1 MELFNRKEGS
11 NTGWGFKTPS
21 YDPYGQYR
29 NSTPGIFGFRK
40 DKHVVMPGV
49 TPYESMR
56 LDRIKQYVEEK
67 TGEPCTLSQELIN
80 DVYSI
85 YVNGEVKRRPDD
97 GKNSIRHKI
106 LDKVYDYLTKVVTVD
121 SPLFT
126 NILTRELALVLQ
138 RIDDKV
144 KNEQERAGDDR
155 TGLESE
161 LGGKSQPGD
170 PSDGNPDGEGQG
182 EGQGEGEGEGQGDP
196 NNSKSEGAS
205 KGSSSNDVRRDDKLE
220 DIVDKALSD
229 HTDEFDKAK
238 ENADKII
245 KDLES
250 QLGKESL
257 NELAKGDPSFLDEV
271 EKVRKI
277 IKSLS
282 FNKNSIRTV
291 LDKILNESQT
301 YFSTKCTVV
310 EEDLFECE
318 ECEDLFGLEFLN
330 PIFKNA
336 EIMNM
341 GNNTKIY
348 KGKFDLYVDCSGSMS
363 SDETFEGKQIRM
375 INLAKG
381 IASMLNK
388 MGLVENLYFFDTT
401 LYKIDNI
408 NDMTILGFSKSGGTD
423 FNKVMQNIQ
432 SEGNNSVVLT
442 DGFDGCQI
450 YDKQAFW
457 IGVGGTTFEG
467 YGRDESNAFNKFRKS
482 RQCVAYN
489 PQTSKFDYCTNQ
501 YDE

>member
-1 MELFNRKEGS
+1 MELFSRREGS
-11 NTGWGFKTPS
+11 NTGWGFKAPS

-56 LDRIKQYVEEK
+56 LNRIKDYVYEQ

-138 RIDDKV
+138 KIDDQIKQQQ
-144 KNEQERAGDDR
+144 EQKGDV
-155 TGLESE
+155 TPGGLESE
-161 LGGKSQPGD
+161 LGGKGE
-170 PSDGNPDGEGQG
+170 PSDGNPDG
-182 EGQGEGEGEGQGDP
+182 QGEGEGEREGQDDGGDGQSD
-196 NNSKSEGAS
+196 SKSDGAG
-205 KGSSSNDVRRDDKLE
+205 KGNLSGDVRRDEKLE
-220 DIVDKALSD
+220 DIVDKALNDHSD
-229 HTDEFDKAK
+229 EIEKAK

-245 KDLES
+245 KELES
-250 QLGKESL
+250 QLGKDSL

-271 EKVRKI
+271 EKVRDI
-277 IKSLS
+277 IKSLT
-282 FNKNSIRTV
+282 FNKNSIRAV

-301 YFSTKCTVV
+301 YFSTKHTVV

-363 SDETFEGKQIRM
+363 SEETFEKKQIRM

-381 IASMLNK
+381 ITSMLNK
-388 MGLVENLYFFDTT
+388 MGLIENLYFFDTQ

-423 FNKVMQNIQ
+423 FNKVMQNVQ
-432 SEGNNSVVLT
+432 AEGNNSVILT
-442 DGFDGCQI
+442 DGFDACQI
-450 YDKQAFW
+450 YDNRAFW

-467 YGRDESNAFNKFRKS
+467 YGSVEGNAFNMFRKKK
-482 RQCVAYN
+482 QCVAYN
-489 PQTSKFDYCTNQ
+489 PHTSKFDYCTHE